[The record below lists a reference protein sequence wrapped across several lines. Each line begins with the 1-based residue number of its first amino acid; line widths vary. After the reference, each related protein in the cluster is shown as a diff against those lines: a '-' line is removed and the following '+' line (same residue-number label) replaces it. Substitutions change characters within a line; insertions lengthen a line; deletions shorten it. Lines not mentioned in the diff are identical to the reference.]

1 MSLWMLVLL
10 LVISVANCYGLIS
23 EQQTTKSPF
32 WMSLFLV
39 LSVGSMSM
47 LIISLTRLAP

>member
-39 LSVGSMSM
+39 TFASSMNM
-47 LIISLTRLAP
+47 LVILLARMDP

>member
-1 MSLWMLVLL
+1 MRLWSLTLL
-10 LVISVANCYGLIS
+10 FVISVVNCYGLIR

-39 LSVGSMSM
+39 TFASSMSM
-47 LIISLTRLAP
+47 LVILLARMDP